1 MGKKKRH
8 FTPDYSQAK
17 ISAVMILFALILAAL
32 WLRAGQVQLLQ
43 GGRLNA
49 LASRQNL
56 AAEFERGERGRII
69 ERNGHL
75 LATSVE
81 AKSVY
86 VRPLEVEDEH
96 RTAAVLGKLLGLSPK
111 AVLKDFGA
119 KRNFVWIKR
128 QIRDA
133 EAAEVAKAD
142 LPGVYLTS
150 EYTRMYPNGRLAG
163 QVLGFVDVDGHG
175 LEGIERAFDSRLAE
189 RQAQFVVQRDAS
201 GRRLYLDAQGRE
213 VDINGL
219 PVRLTID
226 ARIQDAAEQALAE
239 AVKKHEAKAGVALV
253 VTVANGEVLALANYP
268 FFNPNQSR
276 QTPPELRR
284 DRASLDLWEPGS
296 TLKPFLFAAAL
307 EEKVVT
313 PDKLVDCEAGK
324 FRVADRIIRD
334 THPYRWLEVRDVL
347 KYSSNIGSAKIGQA
361 LGAGNYHGYLSR
373 LGFGGLPGLEVL
385 SESPGMLRPAREWS
399 ELDLSVISFGQGI
412 GVTAL
417 QMAKAYLCLA
427 NKGVLKSLRLV
438 LDPVGED
445 KEPARVFSQATVEEV
460 LSMMRSVVE
469 GDGTGKKAR
478 IAGISMAGKTGTAQK
493 PSKTGGY
500 GQEHMASFVGLLP
513 GEAPELLVLVV
524 VDEPK
529 GSIYGG
535 DVAAPV
541 VRDIALRTLAY
552 WGRLPDPGGAVKLAG
567 KAAGASEPGP
577 HVLAASSRP
586 PIEVGASV
594 PDMRGLPLR
603 RALEVLV
610 KKGIVPVLKGQGMAV
625 AAQRPAPGEP
635 WPEGKPEAKGEGK
648 DDVFVLWLS

>member
-1 MGKKKRH
+1 MRKKMRQ

-17 ISAVMILFALILAAL
+17 ITAVMVFFALVFGAL

-43 GGRLNA
+43 GGRLGD
-49 LASRQNL
+49 LASKQNL
-56 AAEFERGERGRII
+56 AAEFERGERGRIF

-96 RTAAVLGKLLGLSPK
+96 RAAAVLAKVLGLSPK
-111 AVLKDFGA
+111 AVLRDLGS

-128 QIRDA
+128 QVRDV

-163 QVLGFVDVDGHG
+163 QILGFVDVDGRG

-226 ARIQDAAEQALAE
+226 AHIQDVTEQALAE
-239 AVKKHEAKAGVALV
+239 AVRRFEAKAGVALV
-253 VTVANGEVLALANYP
+253 LKVATGEVLALANYP
-268 FFNPNQSR
+268 FFDPNLSR
-276 QTPPELRR
+276 QTPAELRR
-284 DRASLDLWEPGS
+284 DRAALDIWEPGS

-313 PDKLVDCEAGK
+313 PDKLVDCEGGK
-324 FRVADRIIRD
+324 FRVADKVIRD

-361 LGAGNYHGYLSR
+361 LGAGNYHSYLSK
-373 LGFGGLPGLEVL
+373 LGFGGRPGLEAL
-385 SESPGMLRPAREWS
+385 SESPGMMRQAREWS

-427 NKGVLKSLRLV
+427 NKGVLKPLKLV
-438 LDPVGED
+438 LEPGAED
-445 KEPARVFSQATVEEV
+445 KEPARVFSQATAEEV
-460 LSMMRSVVE
+460 LAMMRSVVE
-469 GDGTGKKAR
+469 GEGTGKKAR
-478 IAGISMAGKTGTAQK
+478 IPGITVAGKTGTAQK
-493 PSKTGGY
+493 PSKSGGY
-500 GQEHMASFVGLLP
+500 GQEHIASFVGLVP
-513 GEAPELLVLVV
+513 GETPELLVLVV

-529 GSIYGG
+529 GSIYGS

-541 VRDIALRTLAY
+541 VRDIAVKTLAY
-552 WGRLPDPGGAVKLAG
+552 WGKLPDPVGAAKLAANPAD
-567 KAAGASEPGP
+567 KSEPGP
-577 HVLAASSRP
+577 QLLALSIRAP
-586 PIEVGASV
+586 TVEAGAMV

-603 RALEVLV
+603 RAIEVLV

-625 AAQRPAPGEP
+625 TAQRPAPGEP
-635 WPEGKPEAKGEGK
+635 WPEGKTEGK